1 MDLKYLLT
9 NQLFQLAPRNID
21 ACIVDGMFLVHSHA
35 NMPLNF
41 GGQANVNSRS
51 RHDLRPKIGDDCV
64 FATYNS
70 NSESCP
76 MYLHIS

>member
-1 MDLKYLLT
+1 
-9 NQLFQLAPRNID
+9 
-21 ACIVDGMFLVHSHA
+21 
-35 NMPLNF
+35 MPLNF

-51 RHDLRPKIGDDCV
+51 RHDLRPKLGDDFV

-76 MYLHIS
+76 MYLLISLNRPITSTLLPVYADK